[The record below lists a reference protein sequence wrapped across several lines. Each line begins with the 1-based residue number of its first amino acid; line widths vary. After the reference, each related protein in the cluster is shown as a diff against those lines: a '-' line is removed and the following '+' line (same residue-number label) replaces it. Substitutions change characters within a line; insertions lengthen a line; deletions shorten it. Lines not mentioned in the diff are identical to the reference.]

1 MKCSFLMIAILGMI
15 FSLTSC
21 VSNKYSLENVT
32 YNIVQEMKI
41 KMDKDDYLAV
51 INNSTSIGSLD
62 AQITTW
68 LETNLL
74 KTGKYRIISR
84 QKIDAVM
91 KEINFGLSGYID
103 DDTAQSLGKLL
114 GANYILVFD
123 IKTVDKKSF
132 LNIQVLETETA
143 ILVYS
148 NNLRV
153 NISNDNIQKQ
163 KPFRF

>member
-1 MKCSFLMIAILGMI
+1 
-15 FSLTSC
+15 
-21 VSNKYSLENVT
+21 
-32 YNIVQEMKI
+32 MKI